1 MVNPF
6 VRVAALCLI
15 STGVCAATTGPT
27 LDLGTVAEFATV
39 QVPKTPSL
47 VVYGQTFEQKVTFT
61 LDTAASVRVD
71 MREIGFMQWLSWY
84 QSSLRV
90 DGFALLDSKQQIIGS
105 AAADPDF
112 TGDTIRCFQGVKC
125 SGEFA
130 KGYTLTSDLQAGSY
144 TMRLNGYWEGEA
156 MPELNYG
163 VLVLGAGAPK
173 PYFASLSSA
182 TALPE
187 MSSWFM
193 MAVGLTAMAWGAKAR
208 SAA

>member
-6 VRVAALCLI
+6 VRVAVLCVL

-27 LDLGTVAEFATV
+27 LDLGTVTEFATV
-39 QVPKTPSL
+39 RVPKTPSL
-47 VVYGQTFEQKVTFT
+47 VEFGQTFEQKVTFK
-61 LDTAASVRVD
+61 LDAAATVRVD
-71 MREIGFMQWLSWY
+71 MREIGFMQWLEY
-84 QSSLRV
+84 YKSSLRV
-90 DGFALLDSKQQIIGS
+90 DGFALLDSKQQNIGS
-105 AAADPDF
+105 ATVDPDF
-112 TGDTIRCFQGVKC
+112 TGDTIACYQAGKC

-144 TMRLNGYWEGEA
+144 TMRLNGYWDGER

-187 MSSWFM
+187 VSSWFM

-208 SAA
+208 GAA